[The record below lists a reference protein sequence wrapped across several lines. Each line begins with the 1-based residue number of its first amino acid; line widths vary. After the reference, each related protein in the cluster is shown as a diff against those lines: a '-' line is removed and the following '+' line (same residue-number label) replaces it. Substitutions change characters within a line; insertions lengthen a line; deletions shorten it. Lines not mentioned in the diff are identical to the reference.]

1 MYTRLKDNIWAA
13 HLAEM
18 RPLSSNNQSIKFLLC
33 VIAVFTKH
41 SWLKTL
47 NDKNTKTVLN
57 GFTEMVNKSKRKPNN
72 I

>member
-1 MYTRLKDNIWAA
+1 MG
-13 HLAEM
+13 
-18 RPLSSNNQSIKFLLC
+18 PLSSKNQSIKFLLC

-47 NDKNTKTVLN
+47 NDKNNKTVLN
-57 GFTEMVNKSKRKPNN
+57 GCTEIVNKFKCKPNN